1 MLFWFSCHIFLT
13 GKFWIGAYSD
23 NTDGIN
29 VSLLW
34 QVIYFPTFYFLS
46 FAFLS
51 SFTLLSLTLFSL
63 SCFKTQSLIYM
74 FSYSHQSINTDRNMY
89 KCQLSVLRGNQRNPF
104 KEFLCSN
111 YSSLITKII
120 RIRLST
126 QKLNKGTEI
135 AKFN

>member
-89 KCQLSVLRGNQRNPF
+89 KCQLSVLRGNHLPRMFIKMDCFPQ
-104 KEFLCSN
+104 EIH
-111 YSSLITKII
+111 SSRPKLVLLYKMEWKIETVKI
-120 RIRLST
+120 Y
-126 QKLNKGTEI
+126 
-135 AKFN
+135 